1 MDTVDYFHLIIFSCL
16 ILLVIAAT
24 TIIVRLSNRVTELS
38 YELKLGRNNY
48 QKDLDRLED
57 KINRFSN
64 QSNSTESKY
73 SKDIEKLD
81 ELVKTLNK
89 ALDTKITNTTNIE

>member
-1 MDTVDYFHLIIFSCL
+1 METVDYFHLIIFSCL
-16 ILLVIAAT
+16 ILLVITAT

-38 YELKLGRNNY
+38 YELKLSRNNY

-64 QSNSTESKY
+64 QSDSIESTY
-73 SKDIEKLD
+73 SKDLEKLD
-81 ELVKTLNK
+81 KLIKTLNK
-89 ALDTKITNTTNIE
+89 ALDIKITNTKNIE